1 MNYEIMNDL
10 TSYKTF
16 DEVKPKNYKNLDE
29 ETRNILVYL
38 GLFLRQSIDCLFL
51 CHALSW
57 MTRIFLEYQ
66 KPVIKY
72 SCMENALVISIFL

>member
-38 GLFLRQSIDCLFL
+38 GLFLRQSIDCLFFYVMHYL
-51 CHALSW
+51 G
-57 MTRIFLEYQ
+57 
-66 KPVIKY
+66 
-72 SCMENALVISIFL
+72 